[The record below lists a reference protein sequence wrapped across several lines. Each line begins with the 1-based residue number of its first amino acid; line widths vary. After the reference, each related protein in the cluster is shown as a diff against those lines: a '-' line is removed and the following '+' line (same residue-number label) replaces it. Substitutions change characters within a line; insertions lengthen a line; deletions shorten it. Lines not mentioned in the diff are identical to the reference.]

1 MNPAI
6 IKADLSLVQGK
17 MIREDIVEFNGPEL
31 SIELLFLIAKT
42 EKYQSKIIERGSPWD
57 LALSNVEL
65 PVWWN
70 LKIER
75 ISPLKFRLIGDW
87 QEFNDFLQ
95 SRRVKILSLEI
106 KRRRR
111 KNVAVFFNSYL

>member
-42 EKYQSKIIERGSPWD
+42 EKYQSKIIERGSP
-57 LALSNVEL
+57 
-65 PVWWN
+65 
-70 LKIER
+70 
-75 ISPLKFRLIGDW
+75 
-87 QEFNDFLQ
+87 
-95 SRRVKILSLEI
+95 
-106 KRRRR
+106 
-111 KNVAVFFNSYL
+111 